1 MKRTLKN
8 NLIQFGLGFAT
19 LFTVFG
25 GATLAMLLLMLW
37 LF

>member
-8 NLIQFGLGFAT
+8 NLIQFGLAFAT

-25 GATLAMLLLMLW
+25 CATLAMLLLMLW

>member
-8 NLIQFGLGFAT
+8 NLVQFGLTFVT

-25 GATLAMLLLMLW
+25 CATLAMLLLMFW